1 MSPVYLVLS
10 ILDRRK
16 LVIYNHWYDYVKAK
30 YGIKT
35 KLCYKD
41 TDNFIVYLIPDDNLL
56 ILLEI
61 LRRDLTYLT
70 MNSKDH
76 YKYKKKKKRKIGSM
90 KDELSG
96 KILNEFLS
104 LKSKVCSF
112 LADDVCI
119 DRKVTRTM
127 CAMCAKCAMKREIKF
142 EDYNRC
148 LESNKAILRFQ
159 RMFKSALHNVFTKKM
174 NNIVLSL
181 NDYKRMQK

>member
-1 MSPVYLVLS
+1 
-10 ILDRRK
+10 
-16 LVIYNHWYDYVKAK
+16 
-30 YGIKT
+30 
-35 KLCYKD
+35 
-41 TDNFIVYLIPDDNLL
+41 
-56 ILLEI
+56 
-61 LRRDLTYLT
+61 
-70 MNSKDH
+70 
-76 YKYKKKKKRKIGSM
+76 M

-112 LADDVCI
+112 LADDGCI
-119 DRKVTRTM
+119 DREVTQTMCAM

-181 NDYKRMQK
+181 NDYKRIQK